1 VDGRRGSAA
10 GWLLGTLV
18 GLVVLAT
25 GADFGL
31 RLWTEAWLAEEAQL
45 ALRLDQ
51 RPDVDLHGFPF
62 VVEFLDGVF
71 DRADLHVEDLTEGGL
86 TIDRVTI
93 EGRRVH
99 FPRRAVFGGT
109 EAGDTT
115 VRAEEA
121 TGSVEITDAAVSRY
135 LEANDLPFSVTFDG
149 GRVGVAGGF
158 EVGETE
164 VEASATADVAVE
176 GNSLAFR
183 DTGGTGLEF
192 SVPLPTPLEG
202 MRYRAVDIGDGTA
215 TITAS
220 FDRLVFRVS

>member
-1 VDGRRGSAA
+1 VDGQRGSAA

-18 GLVVLAT
+18 GLVVLAA

-31 RLWTEAWLAEEAQL
+31 RLWTEAWLAEEAQV

-71 DRADLHVEDLTEGGL
+71 DRADLRVEDLTEEGL

-99 FPRRAVFGGT
+99 FPRRAVFGDAG
-109 EAGDTT
+109 EAS

-121 TGSVEITDAAVSRY
+121 TGAVEISDAEVSRY
-135 LEANDLPFSVTFDG
+135 LEANDLPFSVAFADG
-149 GRVGVAGGF
+149 RARITGSLEAGGA
-158 EVGETE
+158 E
-164 VEASATADVAVE
+164 VEASASADVAVE
-176 GNSLAFR
+176 RNSLVFR
-183 DTGGTGLEF
+183 AVDESGLEF
-192 SVPLPTPLEG
+192 AVPLPTPIEG
-202 MRYRAVDIGDGTA
+202 MRYRGVEIGDGTL
-215 TITAS
+215 TISAV